1 MRQRLGAKLAKLG
14 IPSKVVFVLWLC
26 STERDYG
33 YLSQIRLYKTFFDI
47 MKHTF
52 GRVLF
57 QAGVPDPMNFYTQED
72 IDYIMSE
79 YRQLKARPEMPR
91 MMEILRENDFEV
103 WACSGGWCRLMK
115 YY

>member
-1 MRQRLGAKLAKLG
+1 MPQRLGAKLAKLG

-72 IDYIMSE
+72 IEYIMSE
-79 YRQLKARPEMPR
+79 YRKLKARPEMPR

-103 WACSGGWCRLMK
+103 WACSGK
-115 YY
+115 